1 VNAERLRIEDQLA
14 QVEADLAELDEQV
27 EAGEIDE
34 ETAAGLRVNYRS
46 EADGLRDRLARFD
59 GAAAASQDA
68 DAAVAVPVPGRSRR
82 RMLIG
87 GAILAV
93 GGIVIAAVAI
103 TSANSSPSNA
113 VAGVAAEDAE
123 GLASVSSEEMEE
135 VVAANPEIVGMRLA
149 LARRYFEA
157 GEFDQAIDHYMIVL
171 EQEQDPEALANV
183 GWMTYLSDRPDV
195 ALGYLERAIALE
207 PNFAQAYWF
216 LANIRYALGDTEG
229 AIEPLEQLLAF
240 DAVPDEVRR
249 EAEAALAA
257 LREEGS

>member
-1 VNAERLRIEDQLA
+1 
-14 QVEADLAELDEQV
+14 
-27 EAGEIDE
+27 
-34 ETAAGLRVNYRS
+34 
-46 EADGLRDRLARFD
+46 
-59 GAAAASQDA
+59 
-68 DAAVAVPVPGRSRR
+68 
-82 RMLIG
+82 
-87 GAILAV
+87 
-93 GGIVIAAVAI
+93 
-103 TSANSSPSNA
+103 
-113 VAGVAAEDAE
+113 
-123 GLASVSSEEMEE
+123 
-135 VVAANPEIVGMRLA
+135 
-149 LARRYFEA
+149 
-157 GEFDQAIDHYMIVL
+157 VL

-229 AIEPLEQLLAF
+229 AMEPLEQLLAF

>member
-1 VNAERLRIEDQLA
+1 
-14 QVEADLAELDEQV
+14 
-27 EAGEIDE
+27 
-34 ETAAGLRVNYRS
+34 
-46 EADGLRDRLARFD
+46 
-59 GAAAASQDA
+59 
-68 DAAVAVPVPGRSRR
+68 
-82 RMLIG
+82 
-87 GAILAV
+87 
-93 GGIVIAAVAI
+93 
-103 TSANSSPSNA
+103 
-113 VAGVAAEDAE
+113 
-123 GLASVSSEEMEE
+123 MEE

-207 PNFAQAYWF
+207 PDFAQAYWF